1 MIPALRAQFN
11 ASYTPRQ
18 YQHLLQEVETRAG
31 CPVKYR
37 QSETPCFFRESD
49 LMKMATAGQELVD
62 SLLAHPTYLDEARAT
77 IPAKFLVPGEAARP
91 LFVQADFG
99 LIETTSGFEPRLVE
113 IQGFPSLY
121 AYQGLL
127 ARAYLDA
134 YDLDRSLAFHLG
146 GLSESGYRALL
157 ARAVCGDHDPENV
170 ILMEIDPEHQK
181 TLPDFKA
188 TEAMLGVPY
197 VCITQLKKHGR
208 KLYYQRDGKLVPV
221 HRIYN
226 RVIVDELERLRI
238 EPPFSWNEDLDVEW
252 AGHPN
257 WFFLLSK
264 FSIPFFRHKCV
275 PRTQLLS
282 NVAALPEDLENYV
295 LKPLFSFAGL
305 GVVVGPT
312 RQQIEAIPAAQRNQ
326 YILQERVN
334 FASVIATPH
343 GPTKAEIR
351 IMYLWLENKLQPVNT
366 IIRMG
371 RGKMMGVDHNKNMEW
386 VGASAGLMV
395 TGA

>member
-1 MIPALRAQFN
+1 MIRALREKFN
-11 ASYTPRQ
+11 RDYTPQQ
-18 YQHLLQEVETRAG
+18 YQKLIAGVEARAG

-49 LMKMATAGQELVD
+49 LMKMATAGQEMVD
-62 SLLAHPTYLDEARAT
+62 SLLAHPTYLDEARAN
-77 IPAKFLVPGEAARP
+77 IPAKYFVPGEAARP
-91 LFVQADFG
+91 LFIQADFG
-99 LIETTSGFEPRLVE
+99 LIETANGFEPRLVE

-127 ARAYLDA
+127 ARAYIEAYTLDP
-134 YDLDRSLAFHLG
+134 SLAYYFG
-146 GLSESGYRALL
+146 GLNEDSYRALL
-157 ARAVCGDHDPENV
+157 ARAVCGDHDAENV

-226 RVIVDELERLRI
+226 RVIVDELERLQVQA
-238 EPPFSWNEDLDVEW
+238 PFSWNDDLDVEW

-264 FSIPFFRHKCV
+264 FSIPFFHHQYV
-275 PRTQLLS
+275 PRTQFLS
-282 NVAALPEDLENYV
+282 DIATLPEDLENYV

-305 GVVVGPT
+305 GVVVGPG

-326 YILQERVN
+326 YILQERVD
-334 FASVIATPH
+334 FASVIETPH
-343 GPTKAEIR
+343 GPTKAEVR
-351 IMYLWLENKLQPVNT
+351 IMYLWLDKLQPVNT

-386 VGASAGLMV
+386 VGASAGLIAK
-395 TGA
+395 GA

>member
-1 MIPALRAQFN
+1 MIAALREKFN
-11 ASYTPRQ
+11 RDYTPEK
-18 YQHLLQEVETRAG
+18 YQRLLNVMEAGAG

-49 LMKMATAGQELVD
+49 LMKMAVAGQELVD
-62 SLLAHPTYLDEARAT
+62 SLLAHPTYLGEARAT
-77 IPAKFLVPGEAARP
+77 IPAKYLVPGEVSSP
-91 LFVQADFG
+91 LFIQADFG
-99 LIETTSGFEPRLVE
+99 MIETVNGFEPRLVE

-127 ARAYLDA
+127 ARAYLET
-134 YDLDRSLAFHLG
+134 YDLDASLGYYLS
-146 GLSESGYRALL
+146 GLDESGYRSLL

-181 TLPDFKA
+181 TLPDFRA
-188 TEAMLGVPY
+188 TQTMLRVPY
-197 VCITQLKKHGR
+197 VCITQLKKQGR
-208 KLYYQRDGKLVPV
+208 KLFYERGGTLVPV

-226 RVIVDELERLRI
+226 RVIVDELERLQVQ
-238 EPPFSWNEDLDVEW
+238 PPFSWNEDLDVEW

-264 FSIPFFRHKCV
+264 FSIPFFRHACV
-275 PRTQLLS
+275 PRTQFLS
-282 NVAALPEDLENYV
+282 DVTALPRDLENYV

-305 GVVVGPT
+305 GVVVGPS
-312 RQQIEAIPAAQRNQ
+312 REQIEAIPAAQRSQ
-326 YILQERVN
+326 FILQERVD
-334 FASVIATPH
+334 FASVIDTPH
-343 GPTKAEIR
+343 GPTKAEVR
-351 IMYLWLENKLQPVNT
+351 IMYLWLDELTPVNT

-386 VGASAGLMV
+386 VGASAGLIAK
-395 TGA
+395 GA